1 MSYTKKTLQTQKHDQ
16 DGKSSTTLAAV
27 AFQDHLVRSLNLGL
41 GAPVRIGPRQ
51 VGLGPAA
58 KAKQKQKKEIKSQTD
73 TGLRRQR
80 PKESTKKEDKEYVLD
95 AKPAPLT
102 LAQKL
107 GLVEAPE
114 QLLSENDWQN
124 VKTKS
129 NERDD
134 SKLPCVICKEDFGT
148 QEQVLLSCSHVFH
161 KACLQAFERF
171 TGKKTCPMCRRE
183 QYQTRVIHEGA
194 KQHRNKCATMI
205 QAAWRGYVVRCWYM
219 KLRETVPPTDPKLK
233 KKFYASRLSSITD
246 RMLRSCDFNIDVFL
260 TEIDEN
266 LAASRAIFRNFDATF
281 NIMSEEQWE
290 EVQLKA
296 VTRQELE
303 CPICLGAL
311 VLPDQ
316 LGNGPPSSYTT
327 QDLHHAMS
335 SLSKQP
341 DRPNSS
347 QKTRGQGKDSV
358 ISKITPQNNS
368 PAEARCCGKTGIRKT
383 VLLSCSHVFHET
395 CLATFEELTCEERP
409 VCPVCR
415 SLYQKR
421 VLSL

>member
-161 KACLQAFERF
+161 RACLQAFERF

-311 VLPDQ
+311 VLSDQ

-341 DRPNSS
+341 DQPNSS
-347 QKTRGQGKDSV
+347 QKTRGQGKDPV

>member
-80 PKESTKKEDKEYVLD
+80 PKESSKKEDKEYVLD

-161 KACLQAFERF
+161 RACLQAFERF

-341 DRPNSS
+341 VQPNAS

-383 VLLSCSHVFHET
+383 VLLSCSHVFHDT

>member
-1 MSYTKKTLQTQKHDQ
+1 MSYTKKTLQPQKHNQ

-41 GAPVRIGPRQ
+41 GAPVRLGPRQ

-161 KACLQAFERF
+161 RACLQAFERF

-205 QAAWRGYVVRCWYM
+205 QAAWRGYVVRCWYL

-335 SLSKQP
+335 SLSRQP

-347 QKTRGQGKDSV
+347 QKTRNQEKDSV
-358 ISKITPQNNS
+358 ISKIMPKNNS
-368 PAEARCCGKTGIRKT
+368 PADGHCCGKSGIRRT

-421 VLSL
+421 VLSF

>member
-27 AFQDHLVRSLNLGL
+27 AFQDHLVHSLNLGL

-161 KACLQAFERF
+161 RACLQAFERF

-341 DRPNSS
+341 VQPNSS
-347 QKTRGQGKDSV
+347 QKREVK
-358 ISKITPQNNS
+358 
-368 PAEARCCGKTGIRKT
+368 
-383 VLLSCSHVFHET
+383 
-395 CLATFEELTCEERP
+395 ERT
-409 VCPVCR
+409 
-415 SLYQKR
+415 Q
-421 VLSL
+421 

>member
-73 TGLRRQR
+73 AGLRRQR

-161 KACLQAFERF
+161 RACLQAFERF

-341 DRPNSS
+341 DQPNSS

>member
-73 TGLRRQR
+73 AGLRRQR

-161 KACLQAFERF
+161 RACLQAFERF

-311 VLPDQ
+311 VLSDQ

-341 DRPNSS
+341 DQPNSS

>member
-161 KACLQAFERF
+161 RACLQAFERF

-266 LAASRAIFRNFDATF
+266 LAVSRAIFRNFDATF

-341 DRPNSS
+341 VRPNSS

-358 ISKITPQNNS
+358 ISKIMPQNNS
-368 PAEARCCGKTGIRKT
+368 PADAHCCGKTGIRKT